1 MTANVA
7 NRQVIREAF
16 ATLLSSALVGPG
28 KPAQKVYEY
37 KVSDFKGKYSIV
49 VVTSGRSNR
58 SKQAQVTR
66 VNSLVNLEVHSFV
79 LYAGTPTVA
88 TNNPSAG
95 SNVNIFMPSTED
107 FLVGDVVTVEDLSN
121 SERPTITAI
130 NPNVSI
136 TVNSLTN
143 SFTTPSVFWW
153 TEKDADN
160 RLDWLEKA
168 IADVVMDNDTNE
180 TWAELFFDGPT
191 ELDPVRISGKDYL
204 HEVVPLQ
211 FRLFS
216 E

>member
-1 MTANVA
+1 M
-7 NRQVIREAF
+7 
-16 ATLLSSALVGPG
+16 
-28 KPAQKVYEY
+28 
-37 KVSDFKGKYSIV
+37 
-49 VVTSGRSNR
+49 
-58 SKQAQVTR
+58 
-66 VNSLVNLEVHSFV
+66 
-79 LYAGTPTVA
+79 
-88 TNNPSAG
+88 
-95 SNVNIFMPSTED
+95 
-107 FLVGDVVTVEDLSN
+107 
-121 SERPTITAI
+121 
-130 NPNVSI
+130 
-136 TVNSLTN
+136 
-143 SFTTPSVFWW
+143 FWW

>member
-1 MTANVA
+1 M
-7 NRQVIREAF
+7 
-16 ATLLSSALVGPG
+16 
-28 KPAQKVYEY
+28 
-37 KVSDFKGKYSIV
+37 
-49 VVTSGRSNR
+49 
-58 SKQAQVTR
+58 TR
-66 VNSLVNLEVHSFV
+66 VNSLVNLEVHSLV